1 MGNLTCGVGP
11 DFVVTSMIVVLRM
24 AEFMIC
30 CKRIDVGRDDLHHA
44 ALTFLSTSKYTAT
57 FD

>member
-1 MGNLTCGVGP
+1 
-11 DFVVTSMIVVLRM
+11 MIVVLRM

-44 ALTFLSTSKYTAT
+44 ELTFLSTSKYTAT